1 MDFSTNFTVRTDL
14 ADEVYENLSQKNK
27 TQIDGIRFEEEVC
40 LGINLTKVTVENS
53 NGEKISSKPIGEYIT
68 IDVGEIWKKTAD
80 EFENTA
86 KVISR
91 TVKKML
97 KNDGLCLVV
106 CLGNDAITSDAIGP
120 LCAKK
125 LIVSRHIK
133 ANAKTLFDSLG
144 LGECA
149 CIVPGV
155 TGSTGA
161 EAYEIVKGV
170 ADILKPSCIIAVDA
184 LASRKLSRLAKTVQI
199 SNTGICPGSGV
210 GNNRYELSQ
219 KTLGIPTISIG
230 VPTVVDAATLCLDM
244 LPQEI
249 LADKTQMQYITEK
262 LSQNPKSFYVAPKET
277 DTIIRTMAKLIGF
290 SLNFA
295 FHSEQMTISEME
307 EFLS

>member
-27 TQIDGIRFEEEVC
+27 SEIDGIRFENEKC
-40 LGINLTKVTVENS
+40 LGINITNVTIENS
-53 NGEKISSKPIGEYIT
+53 QGEKISSKPKGSYVTVETGEL
-68 IDVGEIWKKTAD
+68 WKKTSE

-86 KVISR
+86 RVISR
-91 TVKKML
+91 TIRKMI

-106 CLGNDAITSDAIGP
+106 CLGNDGIISDAVGP

-125 LIVSRHIK
+125 LIVTRHIK
-133 ANAKTLFDSLG
+133 QSNKTLYDTLR

-161 EAYEIVKGV
+161 DAVEIIKGV
-170 ADILKPSCIIAVDA
+170 VNVIKPDYVIAVDA
-184 LASRKLSRLAKTVQI
+184 LACVKLSRLAKTVQI
-199 SNTGICPGSGV
+199 TDTGICPGSGV
-210 GNNRYELSQ
+210 GNNRGEISY
-219 KTLGIPTISIG
+219 KTLGVPTISVG
-230 VPTVVDAATLCLDM
+230 VPTVVDAVTLCLDM
-244 LPQEI
+244 LCDKEQP
-249 LADKTQMQYITEK
+249 DKTHMEYITQK

-277 DTIIRTMAKLIGF
+277 DTIISCMSKLIAF

-295 FHSEQMTISEME
+295 FHGEDMTISEME